1 MRSIRTR
8 FAIHLHSST
17 EELYNT
23 NVVMWVR
30 ILLKIQLLKVRLSAG
45 QHTVNMPW
53 VSSILTPSAKS
64 RLINW
69 LEFLQ
74 QVYLYLTIKPR

>member
-1 MRSIRTR
+1 M
-8 FAIHLHSST
+8 
-17 EELYNT
+17 
-23 NVVMWVR
+23 
-30 ILLKIQLLKVRLSAG
+30 KDKLKVRLSVG

-74 QVYLYLTIKPR
+74 QIYLYLIIRLGSSVVEHWIEAPGVVGAIPTRGTQYETVTNS